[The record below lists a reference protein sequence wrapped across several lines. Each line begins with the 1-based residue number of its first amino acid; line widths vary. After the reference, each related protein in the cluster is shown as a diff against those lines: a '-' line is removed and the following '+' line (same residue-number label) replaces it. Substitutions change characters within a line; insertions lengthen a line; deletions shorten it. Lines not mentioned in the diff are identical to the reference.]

1 MAMNFLRCSVIFACS
16 YFRLR
21 DPVCM
26 AVMLAVIM
34 ELVSSVIGPQWSRGC
49 LAVSLSVGDC
59 WLPGAVLRRDYMLL
73 LSTAQHKPLENTG

>member
-16 YFRLR
+16 CFCLR

-26 AVMLAVIM
+26 AVIM

-73 LSTAQHKPLENTG
+73 LSAAQHKPLENTG